1 MVLNGPRMTRRSAL
15 ASSAALGA
23 SILLPR
29 YTSAAPGAGRAGF
42 RARGQDDLGTTQ
54 FMNWE
59 AMEGTPTEAAVQAYI
74 AETGNQVEI
83 IPTPG
88 TGTDYETK
96 VRTMLAGGTV
106 PDVIRTND
114 DFVRFYSVKNQFSDL
129 TEWIQRDGIDPANYY
144 EPIWNFSAQPDGK
157 YTAISLGNQPR
168 LIYYNVDMFE
178 AAGVPLPPKDWT
190 AEGWTWDDFLET
202 AKALTIEGQQ
212 WGALVYDDTGCEQT
226 WAVNN
231 GLAEGIYSEDG
242 KTFLLAEPQG
252 VEAIQ
257 WLADLTLVH
266 KVQPERGLVREAN
279 TGNNLFL
286 QGKVGM
292 IFRTQGTMAYFR
304 NNDINFRFDVTSP
317 PANVDHKSEGSLI
330 CYAIPESAKNK
341 EGGWELL
348 KYLIGDNGSKV
359 FADRGD
365 FVPANKA
372 VAEAM
377 ALPDGTDPANFGL
390 FAEAMN
396 YATVVNFTEYTENAR
411 NTYRPQLD
419 LVWNGEST
427 AEDVLT
433 GVKQEVEDILSGA
446 F

>member
-1 MVLNGPRMTRRSAL
+1 MVSNGPRISRRTAL
-15 ASSAALGA
+15 ASAALGA
-23 SILLPR
+23 TALIPGVASAGPRSSHSPSI
-29 YTSAAPGAGRAGF
+29 AN
-42 RARGQDDLGTTQ
+42 GQDDLGDTQ
-54 FMNWE
+54 FLNWE
-59 AMEGTPTEAAVQAYI
+59 AMEGTPTQAAIDAYV
-74 AETGNQVEI
+74 AETGHQVEV

-96 VRTMLAGGTV
+96 VRTMLAGGTI

-114 DFVRFYSVKNQFSDL
+114 DFVRFYSVKEQFSDL
-129 TEWIQRDGIDPANYY
+129 KPLIERDGIDSSKYF
-144 EPIWNFSAQPDGK
+144 EPIWNFTSQPDGK

-168 LIYYNVDMFE
+168 VIYYNVDMFE

-202 AKALTIEGQQ
+202 AKALTVEGQQ

-252 VEAIQ
+252 IEAIQ

-266 KVQPERGLVREAN
+266 KVQPERGLVRETN

-304 NNDINFRFDVTSP
+304 NNGINFRFDITSP
-317 PANVDHKSEGSLI
+317 PAKVDHKSEGSLI

-348 KYLIGDNGSKV
+348 KYLISDNGSKI

-365 FVPANKA
+365 FVPANTA
-372 VAEAM
+372 IAQAM
-377 ALPDGTDPANFGL
+377 ALPEGTDPANFGL
-390 FAEAMN
+390 FAQAMN

-427 AEDVLT
+427 AEEVLT